1 MDYDKLTQKS
11 NLIMQMLSD
20 KLSLEGDKQVLVSI
34 KKQMEFIN
42 GEALNA
48 KNPLEAL
55 PEGKVFSFGV
65 LASKELTGSDEVE
78 LTNLIDD
85 VSQMLDEK

>member
-1 MDYDKLTQKS
+1 MDYGKLTQKS
-11 NLIMQMLSD
+11 NLIVQMLSD
-20 KLSLEGDKQVLVSI
+20 KLSVDGDKQALVSI

-48 KNPLEAL
+48 RNPIDSLS
-55 PEGKVFSFGV
+55 EGKVFSFGV
-65 LASKELTGSDEVE
+65 IASKELTGSDEE
-78 LTNLIDD
+78 KLTDLIDD